1 MKRFIKNQKNITYG
15 FTHAQK
21 NFVDGFTRPPNQTS
35 DLGRDIKSCCG
46 FMFKPKIKT
55 SLVDGFTLIEL
66 LVSLTL
72 FTVVFTIS
80 AGSVVSIL
88 DANRSSRSMES
99 VMNNLNLA
107 LEGMTIDL
115 RFGNE
120 YHCSNN
126 GSGVSGESR
135 TPEDCVVNPGDAI
148 SFLDRDGLYRAY
160 YLSNNQLYRYLDG
173 QGQSVPVTAKEVKI
187 NQLSFYV
194 TGTISATNNDFS
206 QPKIMVVVRGEAG
219 GERSPSKFDL
229 QTTISQRVLDL

>member
-1 MKRFIKNQKNITYG
+1 MKRFIKRKNI
-15 FTHAQK
+15 A
-21 NFVDGFTRPPNQTS
+21 RLSIQT
-35 DLGRDIKSCCG
+35 K
-46 FMFKPKIKT
+46 
-55 SLVDGFTLIEL
+55 GFTLIEL

-115 RFGNE
+115 RFGNV
-120 YHCSNN
+120 YHC
-126 GSGVSGESR
+126 GSDADILPINIGQS
-135 TPEDCVVNPGDAI
+135 PADCVNGGNAI
-148 SFLDRDGLYRAY
+148 SFVDRNGRYRAY
-160 YLSNNQLYRYLDG
+160 YLSNNQLYRYLKD
-173 QGQSVPVTAKEVKI
+173 QDKSIPVTAKEVKI
-187 NQLSFYV
+187 NQLDFYV
-194 TGTISATNNDFS
+194 TGTVPATLGDFS
-206 QPKIMVVVRGEAG
+206 QPKIVVVVRGEAG